1 MPYPQEERFMAH
13 PQRSSATLQALHF
26 GIVPLVALIAVS
38 ACRPPEPQQDVPE
51 ASAQPEERFF
61 TGADSVQLFYRKVGG
76 GPQTVVYLH
85 GGPLSMADGGYE
97 WDALADGRTLIA
109 FDQRSG
115 GHSQLLGDSTLLTP
129 EHFVRDL
136 EALRQHF
143 QLDQM
148 VLMGQS
154 WGAMVAAMYTAQHPE
169 HVERLLLV
177 APGPPARNP
186 FWPQRVEKTNGVIGE
201 SGVARIAELTN
212 QIPTAPDAEVKAIC
226 EERFRLIFRGYLNDV
241 AALNRMR
248 VGYCDG
254 TPESIRHETWA
265 GGVAFNGLGDWDFR
279 PSLSQ
284 LKMPALIV
292 EGEDT
297 YVPLDATRAWA
308 ATLPNARLLLVPGA
322 NHIVYLEGDVPR
334 TVALL
339 RIFLEGGW
347 PEGAELVR
355 P

>member
-1 MPYPQEERFMAH
+1 MAH
-13 PQRSSATLQALHF
+13 PRCPSGTCHWLHLSL
-26 GIVPLVALIAVS
+26 VPLAVLIAVS
-38 ACRPPEPQQDVPE
+38 ACRSPEPQQDVPD
-51 ASAQPEERFF
+51 ALSPPEEGFF
-61 TGADSVQLFYRKVGG
+61 AGADGVRLFYRKVGS
-76 GPQTVVYLH
+76 GPQAVVYLH

-97 WDALADGRTLIA
+97 WDALADARTLIA

-115 GHSQLLGDSTLLTP
+115 GHSQLVGDSTLLMP

-136 EALRQHF
+136 EALREHF
-143 QLDQM
+143 QLEQM

-154 WGAMVAAMYTAQHPE
+154 WGALLATMYTAQYPE

-177 APGPPARNP
+177 APGPPARTP

-201 SGVARIAELTN
+201 AGVARIAELSR
-212 QIPTAPDAEVKAIC
+212 QIATAPDAELKAIC
-226 EERFRLIFRGYLNDV
+226 EERFRLVFRGYLNDV

-265 GGVAFNGLGDWDFR
+265 GGVAFNALGDWDFR

-284 LKMPALIV
+284 MQVPALVV
-292 EGEDT
+292 EGADT

-308 ATLPNARLLLVPGA
+308 AVLPNARLLLVPSA
-322 NHIVYLEGDVPR
+322 NHIVYLEGDVQQ

-339 RIFLEGGW
+339 REFLEGRW
-347 PEGAELVR
+347 PEGAEVVR